1 MAFSSALCA
10 HLLRVQALPCPLTP
24 RRWSMKRV
32 EEPESQPRSQKVH
45 VPFQLLPET
54 RCRSENAFIHSSVP
68 LGGISMQDLAPE
80 EGASPFPVCPE
91 GLGGVLR
98 APGPAAQYYV
108 LIPPFHNTAVLIPTF
123 L

>member
-1 MAFSSALCA
+1 
-10 HLLRVQALPCPLTP
+10 
-24 RRWSMKRV
+24 MKRV
-32 EEPESQPRSQKVH
+32 EEPESEPRSQKVH

-54 RCRSENAFIHSSVP
+54 RCRPENAFIHSSVP

-80 EGASPFPVCPE
+80 EGASPFLVCPE
-91 GLGGVLR
+91 GLGGGVLE